1 MITQEK
7 EIASMKNLKILFTL
21 ILLLCSISVAQAKT
35 TKNKIDNRIEYI
47 NLDWWAKYND
57 PILTEYISTAF
68 ENNQDLKIATL
79 NVKQADQVVK
89 MAFANQL
96 PHAGFQG
103 DVFRDFSSSTVR
115 FGGVT
120 IPDYS
125 QSNFFLPA
133 TLSYEADIWGENY
146 LKTKS
151 VKKQLEMVK
160 QNERA
165 SYIYLTSSLA
175 ANYFNLV
182 KLDKL
187 IKNQE
192 ELVKIQTEVVKL
204 QDKKYKNG
212 LCTVMDLMN
221 EKQLLT
227 QLQEELNTY
236 IDSRIVI
243 GREVGVLTG
252 LREKDLSEVKRGTY
266 ENIAII
272 PLPSGINAE
281 VIQYRP
287 DYLKAEDYVQKIGID
302 VKVARRDFLPKFQV
316 YGQVGFNAFD
326 WCRMFAP
333 HTFLSNVGVA
343 PSLDLF
349 TGGLKKAR
357 LKYSKLEYEKALQIY
372 EKSILNSI
380 QELNDSLMSYRTSEL
395 NHKKSLERYEL
406 EQAKLDLANQKYS
419 TGAQSKLEN
428 LKYNQKLLLEEADVI
443 MNNINQEIAVINI
456 YKATGG
462 VDFTENL

>member
-1 MITQEK
+1 M
-7 EIASMKNLKILFTL
+7 
-21 ILLLCSISVAQAKT
+21 
-35 TKNKIDNRIEYI
+35 
-47 NLDWWAKYND
+47 
-57 PILTEYISTAF
+57 
-68 ENNQDLKIATL
+68 
-79 NVKQADQVVK
+79 
-89 MAFANQL
+89 
-96 PHAGFQG
+96 
-103 DVFRDFSSSTVR
+103 
-115 FGGVT
+115 
-120 IPDYS
+120 
-125 QSNFFLPA
+125 
-133 TLSYEADIWGENY
+133 SYEVDIWGENY

-151 VKKQLEMVK
+151 FKKQIEMTK
-160 QNERA
+160 QDEHS
-165 SYIYLTSSLA
+165 SYISISSNFASEYYTLIG
-175 ANYFNLV
+175 
-182 KLDKL
+182 LDKL
-187 IKNQE
+187 IENQQKLKDLE
-192 ELVKIQTEVVKL
+192 EQIVKL
-204 QDKKYKNG
+204 EVQKYESG
-212 LCTVMDLMN
+212 LCPLAEVLS
-221 EKQLLT
+221 EKQTLAQMT
-227 QLQEELNTY
+227 ERLNSLKERQDVVSNDLFSMLGDRYDTK
-236 IDSRIVI
+236 I
-243 GREVGVLTG
+243 
-252 LREKDLSEVKRGTY
+252 LRSDYNSITIPSIPSEIST
-266 ENIAII
+266 EII
-272 PLPSGINAE
+272 E
-281 VIQYRP
+281 HRP
-287 DYLKAEDYVQKIGID
+287 DIKKAEAYIEKTGID

>member
-1 MITQEK
+1 M
-7 EIASMKNLKILFTL
+7 EILKIL
-21 ILLLCSISVAQAKT
+21 ILLICLLSFTTVANAKT
-35 TKNKIDNRIEYI
+35 QENSEQTRISYMNMTWWKKFNDENLNSNLTKLY
-47 NLDWWAKYND
+47 
-57 PILTEYISTAF
+57 S
-68 ENNQDLKIATL
+68 NNQDLKIASIKSQQSQQIM
-79 NVKQADQVVK
+79 KQ
-89 MAFANQL
+89 AFANQL
-96 PHAGFQG
+96 PQVYFNGNLQR
-103 DVFRDFSSSTVR
+103 VFTASDEK
-115 FGGVT
+115 FGNLV
-120 IPDYS
+120 IPDYN
-125 QSNFFLPA
+125 QAHYNLPL
-133 TLSYEADIWGENY
+133 TMSYEVDIWGENY

-151 VKKQLEMVK
+151 FKKQIEMTK
-160 QNERA
+160 QDEHS
-165 SYIYLTSSLA
+165 SYISISSNFASEYYTLIG
-175 ANYFNLV
+175 
-182 KLDKL
+182 LDKL
-187 IKNQE
+187 IENQQKLKDLE
-192 ELVKIQTEVVKL
+192 EQIVKL
-204 QDKKYKNG
+204 EVQKYESG
-212 LCTVMDLMN
+212 LCPLAEVLS
-221 EKQLLT
+221 EKQTLAQMT
-227 QLQEELNTY
+227 ERLNSLKERQDVVSNDLFSMLGDRYDTK
-236 IDSRIVI
+236 I
-243 GREVGVLTG
+243 
-252 LREKDLSEVKRGTY
+252 LRSDYNSITIPSIPSEIST
-266 ENIAII
+266 EII
-272 PLPSGINAE
+272 E
-281 VIQYRP
+281 HRP
-287 DYLKAEDYVQKIGID
+287 DIKKAEAYIEKTGID

-343 PSLDLF
+343 PSLYLF

>member
-1 MITQEK
+1 MLGDRYDT
-7 EIASMKNLKILFTL
+7 KILRSDYN
-21 ILLLCSISVAQAKT
+21 SITIPS
-35 TKNKIDNRIEYI
+35 IPSE
-47 NLDWWAKYND
+47 
-57 PILTEYISTAF
+57 IST
-68 ENNQDLKIATL
+68 E
-79 NVKQADQVVK
+79 
-89 MAFANQL
+89 
-96 PHAGFQG
+96 
-103 DVFRDFSSSTVR
+103 
-115 FGGVT
+115 
-120 IPDYS
+120 
-125 QSNFFLPA
+125 
-133 TLSYEADIWGENY
+133 
-146 LKTKS
+146 
-151 VKKQLEMVK
+151 
-160 QNERA
+160 
-165 SYIYLTSSLA
+165 
-175 ANYFNLV
+175 
-182 KLDKL
+182 
-187 IKNQE
+187 
-192 ELVKIQTEVVKL
+192 
-204 QDKKYKNG
+204 
-212 LCTVMDLMN
+212 
-221 EKQLLT
+221 
-227 QLQEELNTY
+227 
-236 IDSRIVI
+236 
-243 GREVGVLTG
+243 
-252 LREKDLSEVKRGTY
+252 
-266 ENIAII
+266 II
-272 PLPSGINAE
+272 E
-281 VIQYRP
+281 HRP
-287 DYLKAEDYVQKIGID
+287 DIKKAEAYIEKTGID

-406 EQAKLDLANQKYS
+406 EQAKWDFANQKYS

>member
-1 MITQEK
+1 M
-7 EIASMKNLKILFTL
+7 NLKN
-21 ILLLCSISVAQAKT
+21 
-35 TKNKIDNRIEYI
+35 NKIYVGVHGTEDPNIFDGYI
-47 NLDWWAKYND
+47 GNSINIFKCNNELKYPKIPFHKAVKKYGYNAFKRTTIQIFDTEEEALDLEEQIVKLEVQKYESGLCPLAEVLSEKQTLAQMTERLNSLKERQDVVSND
-57 PILTEYISTAF
+57 LFSMLGDRYDTKILRSDYNSITIPSIPSEIST
-68 ENNQDLKIATL
+68 E
-79 NVKQADQVVK
+79 
-89 MAFANQL
+89 
-96 PHAGFQG
+96 
-103 DVFRDFSSSTVR
+103 
-115 FGGVT
+115 
-120 IPDYS
+120 
-125 QSNFFLPA
+125 
-133 TLSYEADIWGENY
+133 
-146 LKTKS
+146 
-151 VKKQLEMVK
+151 
-160 QNERA
+160 
-165 SYIYLTSSLA
+165 
-175 ANYFNLV
+175 
-182 KLDKL
+182 
-187 IKNQE
+187 
-192 ELVKIQTEVVKL
+192 
-204 QDKKYKNG
+204 
-212 LCTVMDLMN
+212 
-221 EKQLLT
+221 
-227 QLQEELNTY
+227 
-236 IDSRIVI
+236 
-243 GREVGVLTG
+243 
-252 LREKDLSEVKRGTY
+252 
-266 ENIAII
+266 II
-272 PLPSGINAE
+272 E
-281 VIQYRP
+281 HRP
-287 DYLKAEDYVQKIGID
+287 DIKKAEAYIEKTGID

-380 QELNDSLMSYRTSEL
+380 QELNDSLMSYRTSDL